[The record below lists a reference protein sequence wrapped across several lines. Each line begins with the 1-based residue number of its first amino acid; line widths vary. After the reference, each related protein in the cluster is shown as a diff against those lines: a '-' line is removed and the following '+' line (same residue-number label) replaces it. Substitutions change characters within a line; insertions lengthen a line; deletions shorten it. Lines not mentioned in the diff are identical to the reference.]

1 LAEKGAIGGSF
12 ESSLVVHDR
21 LFMVEITKLRK
32 PELQLR
38 QTDEKIVEELV
49 NSIERQGLLQPIL
62 VRPVA
67 SQEYEIVF
75 GVHRVEA
82 YQRLGRATIPAIV
95 KSLSDEA
102 SFLARVG
109 ENLTRNILVDPISE
123 AKGYIS
129 LIDRGWTISAIAQQ
143 IGKSDSYV
151 SDRVGLIRRLD
162 PSIVS
167 RVVQGSRKLSST
179 HAVLLAR
186 VKDRSRQLELAE
198 FVEMKNLSVRELE
211 HLIRDRLP
219 ITFDVTL
226 SRVADQIALPDRLLR
241 TLGMTPGERACVRFK
256 GRKIIIESI
265 SIQTQTP
272 QTASQSQADSCPAS
286 L

>member
-1 LAEKGAIGGSF
+1 LVEKGATNGLF
-12 ESSLVVHDR
+12 ESNPVMYDQ
-21 LFMVEITKLRK
+21 LFMVEIKKLRK

-62 VRPVA
+62 VRPIA

-82 YQRLGRATIPAIV
+82 YQRLGRETIPAIIR
-95 KSLSDEA
+95 SLSDEA

-109 ENLTRNILVDPISE
+109 ENLTRNVLVDPISE

-129 LIDRGWTISAIAQQ
+129 LIDRGWTINAIAQQ

-167 RVVQGSRKLSST
+167 RVVQGNRKLSST
-179 HAVLLAR
+179 HAVFLAR

-198 FVEMKNLSVRELE
+198 FVERKNLSVRELE

-219 ITFDVTL
+219 ITFHVAL
-226 SRVADQIALPDRLLR
+226 SRVAGQIALPDRLLR
-241 TLGMTPGERACVRFK
+241 TLGMMPGERASVRFK
-256 GRKIIIESI
+256 GRKIIIEPI
-265 SIQTQTP
+265 SDQTQAP
-272 QTASQSQADSCPAS
+272 QTVVPLRSDT
-286 L
+286 